1 MQQAHRFAVVADIGG
16 TNGRFALAN
25 NCNGDISLSE
35 LRQYPSCESTS
46 LFDIV
51 KRYMASL
58 PQDIEIDGA
67 CLAVAGPVT
76 DSGVKIT
83 NLGWHSQLDELEL
96 ELGFPRLELMNDFA
110 AYANSVPFLPDYH
123 KVFIKSGTPV
133 VSNSPVLVMGPGT
146 GLGVASLVPVKNG
159 WYPVACEGGHIALAA
174 NDELQA
180 QIISILRKEF
190 GHVSAETVLCGRGLV
205 TLYRVLAGLRF
216 KPVVHNTP
224 AQITQAAVEGHDPL
238 AVEALDEFCR
248 WLGHVSGDIVLAQ
261 GARGGVVLGGGILP
275 RIVDFVGQSKFVE
288 AFLSK
293 GVMTEYLRNIP
304 VKIAMKSDT
313 ALTGAAAWFYRQ

>member
-1 MQQAHRFAVVADIGG
+1 MQQAQTFAIVADIGG

-25 NCNGDISLSE
+25 NDNANITLSE
-35 LRQYPSCESTS
+35 MRQYPSCESQS
-46 LFDIV
+46 LSELV

-58 PQDIEIDGA
+58 PQNIQFEGA
-67 CLAVAGPVT
+67 CLAIAGPVT
-76 DSGVKIT
+76 DIGVKVT
-83 NLGWHSQLDELEL
+83 NLGWYSEIENLKLDLKL
-96 ELGFPRLELMNDFA
+96 PRLELMNDFA
-110 AYANSVPFLPDYH
+110 AYANSVPLLPDYH

-133 VSNSPVLVMGPGT
+133 VSSSPVLVMGPGT

-159 WYPVACEGGHIALAA
+159 WYPVACEGGHISLAA

-205 TLYRVLAGLRF
+205 NLYRVLATLRF
-216 KPVVHNTP
+216 KPVLYNTP
-224 AQITQAAVEGHDPL
+224 AQISTAALEGHDPL

-288 AFLSK
+288 AFSSK
-293 GVMTEYLRNIP
+293 GVMSDYLKHIP

-313 ALTGAAAWFYRQ
+313 ALTGAAAWFYR